1 MKRLLAWLLC
11 LCILSALFGVC
22 GTAFAAEAERK
33 YGTDEDGP
41 FGRYAEPV
49 TVRVVKGIHSTE
61 ADRFSEL
68 EKITGE
74 TLYKNR
80 WTDLFERELNIKIEY
95 MWVVDESQY
104 QQKFKLAEA
113 SGELP
118 DVVNV
123 KLADIQTMS
132 EAGAICEDLRP
143 YYDQYASDQFKAS
156 IDALGYGAL
165 ESVSENGKMKAYP
178 YARPNIHDNKYMFIR
193 EDWLE
198 KVGKK
203 APTTIA
209 ELEDV
214 LEAFVTQDPDGNGQN
229 DTFGMAAENSLF
241 YHFAPIFWA
250 YGAYPDKTWLKAE
263 DGSLV
268 YGRIQ
273 PAMKDA
279 LRKLQ
284 QMYNQG
290 FFDPEFP
297 LKSEFQAKSTINANR
312 VGIDFAGFWEIE
324 NLGPVISSVPGCK
337 WNAYPLPSL
346 EPGKPTVGAIGAG
359 VTNGYVVNKNFE
371 HPEAI
376 IKMMNLAIRVCNDAP
391 EIYVDA
397 EVPTVW
403 PLAPVY
409 APDPENDFRT
419 YEAIRSVQDGKTKAE
434 DLKPSIRVIYDE
446 LGASDKYM
454 SMFGAKDNASVN
466 LMIQAIQNGWVFG
479 NQFFGAPT
487 PTMVEREG
495 TLEELTTTAFIKI
508 ITDNADVDETFDK
521 FVADWK
527 ALGGDQITREVNE
540 WFKTVQ

>member
-1 MKRLLAWLLC
+1 MKRVLAWLLC
-11 LCILSALFGVC
+11 LCMLLGLFGVC
-22 GTAFAAEAERK
+22 GVATAAEPERK
-33 YGTDEDGP
+33 YGTDDDGP

-61 ADRFSEL
+61 ADRFSQL

-104 QQKFKLAEA
+104 QQKFKLAQA

-123 KLADIQTMS
+123 KLADVQTMS
-132 EAGAICEDLRP
+132 EAGSIWEDLRP
-143 YYDQYASDQFKAS
+143 YYDQYASDQLKAS
-156 IDALGYGAL
+156 INALGYGAL

-198 KVGKK
+198 KVGMK

-209 ELEDV
+209 ELEAV
-214 LEAFVTQDPDGNGQN
+214 MEAFVTQDPDGNGAD

-263 DGSLV
+263 DGTLE

-273 PAMKDA
+273 PEMKDA

-284 QMYNQG
+284 EMYNRG

-297 LKSEFQAKSTINANR
+297 LKTEFQAKPTINANR

-324 NLGPVISSVPGCK
+324 NLGPVIQSVPGCK
-337 WNAYPLPSL
+337 WNAYPLPML
-346 EPGKPTVGAIGAG
+346 EPDKPTVGGIGAG
-359 VTNGYVVNKNFE
+359 VTNGYVVNKDFE

-376 IKMMNLAIRVCNDAP
+376 VKMMNLAIRVCTDSP
-391 EIYVDA
+391 DVYVDA
-397 EVPTVW
+397 EVPVVW
-403 PLAPVY
+403 PLAPVF

-419 YEAIRSVQDGKTKAE
+419 YEAIRSVQDGLTKAE
-434 DLKPSIRVIYDE
+434 DLNPSVRAIYDQ

-454 SMFGAKDNASVN
+454 SMFGAKDNASVY
-466 LMIQAIQNGWVFG
+466 LMIQAIENGWVFG

-495 TLEELTTTAFIKI
+495 TLDELTTTAFIKI

-527 ALGGDQITREVNE
+527 ALGGDQITAEVNE
-540 WFKTVQ
+540 WYKTVQ